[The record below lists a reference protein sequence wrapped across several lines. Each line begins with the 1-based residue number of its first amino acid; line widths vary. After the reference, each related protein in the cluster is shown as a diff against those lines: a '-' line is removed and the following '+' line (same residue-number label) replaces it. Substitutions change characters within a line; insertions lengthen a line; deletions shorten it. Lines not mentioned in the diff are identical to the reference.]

1 MTSVGPAPEHLVV
14 VHHGYGGTHHGHA
27 AFCDQ
32 IREQH
37 PSTFVLNCTTNS
49 ADGAMKEGVTAC
61 AERLVSEVEQQVDAL
76 PSLRS
81 ISLVGVS
88 MGGLVCRSAAGMM
101 YCPSDG
107 TIGGLLPDSLCCM
120 ASPMLGIRKTLP
132 WIARA
137 AFWLFGTRGNQTL
150 TDLTLAE
157 PDGMIRTLEQ
167 LTEGI
172 HLDALRAFRR
182 RVVAGATHGD
192 VLCPYATSMLVTGSP
207 NVEPQTQTQ
216 TRMVGGHSDL
226 AGHIPELDCEVVEHF
241 EATSLEHEMLT
252 RLRSVSWERYELFVS
267 TEDRIRLLGAHN
279 DRAQEEAHKLLL
291 DTVLVGSSSEKAG
304 AQDAQTTCQA
314 ALRSFPVA
322 VGEEESSEMC
332 VPNDVPA

>member
-1 MTSVGPAPEHLVV
+1 M
-14 VHHGYGGTHHGHA
+14 
-27 AFCDQ
+27 
-32 IREQH
+32 
-37 PSTFVLNCTTNS
+37 
-49 ADGAMKEGVTAC
+49 C
-61 AERLVSEVEQQVDAL
+61 AKRLVSEVKQQVDAL

-107 TIGGLLPDSLCCM
+107 TISGLHPDSLCCM

-172 HLDALRAFRR
+172 YLDALRAFRI
-182 RVVAGATHGD
+182 VLLSFSI
-192 VLCPYATSMLVTGSP
+192 LCPLLEAPKSEAVSP
-207 NVEPQTQTQ
+207 
-216 TRMVGGHSDL
+216 
-226 AGHIPELDCEVVEHF
+226 I
-241 EATSLEHEMLT
+241 SLEEHQQH
-252 RLRSVSWERYELFVS
+252 Y
-267 TEDRIRLLGAHN
+267 
-279 DRAQEEAHKLLL
+279 
-291 DTVLVGSSSEKAG
+291 
-304 AQDAQTTCQA
+304 
-314 ALRSFPVA
+314 P
-322 VGEEESSEMC
+322 
-332 VPNDVPA
+332 

>member
-1 MTSVGPAPEHLVV
+1 
-14 VHHGYGGTHHGHA
+14 
-27 AFCDQ
+27 
-32 IREQH
+32 
-37 PSTFVLNCTTNS
+37 
-49 ADGAMKEGVTAC
+49 
-61 AERLVSEVEQQVDAL
+61 
-76 PSLRS
+76 
-81 ISLVGVS
+81 
-88 MGGLVCRSAAGMM
+88 
-101 YCPSDG
+101 
-107 TIGGLLPDSLCCM
+107 
-120 ASPMLGIRKTLP
+120 MLGIRKTLP

-167 LTEGI
+167 LTDGVY
-172 HLDALRAFRR
+172 LDALRAFRR

-216 TRMVGGHSDL
+216 TRMVGGHLDL

-291 DTVLVGSSSEKAG
+291 DTVLVGSSGEKAG
-304 AQDAQTTCQA
+304 AQDAQDAQTTCQA
-314 ALRSFPVA
+314 ALLSFPAV
-322 VGEEESSEMC
+322 VGEEESSEIC
-332 VPNDVPA
+332 VPNDVPRFNSNIYTQHIAVT